1 MKANENSLRPKIG
14 YGIADLYGGGAFL
27 IISILFIFFMTEVV
41 GMHPLAAGSIPFIG
55 RAWDAITDPF
65 MGALVDRTRSRF
77 GAKRFYLLIGSF
89 VASFTFMLVWVSV
102 GGGPFAQ
109 YMYYLIAFLLFSTGF
124 TIVMVPYNSLLPD
137 MVKDY
142 HLRGQ
147 YTGIRMVFSAI
158 SAILGGLF
166 PEMIISRY
174 DQASTGYFVMG
185 VVFGLIFFVA
195 LLTTFF
201 NTYEYQTKEEKTLD
215 RPSIKENLYVFK
227 NRAFKMY
234 LGIFLFGQGS
244 VDFILAL
251 ILYFLTYV
259 IVREGQYT
267 VVMAG
272 VLASQLIAMFIY
284 QAILKKKS
292 KKVPIYIGIPIQMV
306 ATIAVVFF
314 AYEDAPILPIVII
327 SSMIGFGTAASTVTP
342 FAILA
347 DLADVD
353 ELISTQR
360 RPGMYAGMATF
371 SRKIANGLALGLVGV
386 LLWVF
391 GFDSDLDSQASLAI
405 FGITFMF
412 VVLPLIFLSATL
424 YFTKRYPIND
434 ETFGVMKE
442 EITRRRNGEGKT
454 TNPDV
459 IATLEAITGYDY
471 NDLWSEKNVDI

>member
-1 MKANENSLRPKIG
+1 
-14 YGIADLYGGGAFL
+14 
-27 IISILFIFFMTEVV
+27 
-41 GMHPLAAGSIPFIG
+41 
-55 RAWDAITDPF
+55 
-65 MGALVDRTRSRF
+65 
-77 GAKRFYLLIGSF
+77 
-89 VASFTFMLVWVSV
+89 
-102 GGGPFAQ
+102 
-109 YMYYLIAFLLFSTGF
+109 
-124 TIVMVPYNSLLPD
+124 
-137 MVKDY
+137 
-142 HLRGQ
+142 
-147 YTGIRMVFSAI
+147 
-158 SAILGGLF
+158 
-166 PEMIISRY
+166 
-174 DQASTGYFVMG
+174 
-185 VVFGLIFFVA
+185 
-195 LLTTFF
+195 
-201 NTYEYQTKEEKTLD
+201 
-215 RPSIKENLYVFK
+215 VFK